1 MQRFRLQKFCE
12 FLRKHAI
19 KIIKKDKN
27 KIIIKKAAKNHME
40 MQKCIIFVKKNC
52 ENKYLKD
59 KKI

>member
-40 MQKCIIFVKKNC
+40 MQKYICKEKF
-52 ENKYLKD
+52 
-59 KKI
+59 